1 MQRFEDLS
9 VWQRAADLA
18 VWALAEELAG
28 HPRAWYPL
36 IELARLSVHDDHE
49 GALRRLAIM
58 QPIGAARCHAVHI
71 ALHQDF
77 GEAGMGVEHVLRCIV
92 VGLARTAT
100 RQLVI
105 GEPGCAIV
113 MADEATLLALMEG
126 TTGHA
131 ALIAMAGTKDAVRL
145 MPLFQAVSALLRS

>member
-1 MQRFEDLS
+1 MRVIFAEGHGASEKREL
-9 VWQRAADLA
+9 VG
-18 VWALAEELAG
+18 ALGATD
-28 HPRAWYPL
+28 
-36 IELARLSVHDDHE
+36 ARLLW
-49 GALRRLAIM
+49 ALRRLAIM